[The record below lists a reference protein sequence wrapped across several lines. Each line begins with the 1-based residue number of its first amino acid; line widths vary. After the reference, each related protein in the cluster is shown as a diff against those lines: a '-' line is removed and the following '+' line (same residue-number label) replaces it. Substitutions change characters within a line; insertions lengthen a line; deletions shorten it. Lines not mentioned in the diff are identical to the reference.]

1 MASIFKLL
9 SLITLFLALIFQANG
24 ECSLSDIKIMHY
36 TTHDGAHGMPVWKL
50 NITNNC
56 VCTQSQVKL
65 NCTGFQTYLE
75 DDPAILNAHENEC
88 LVKKGEPIHSYESL
102 IFRYAWEPK
111 FQFHPISSQIQC
123 S

>member
-1 MASIFKLL
+1 
-9 SLITLFLALIFQANG
+9 
-24 ECSLSDIKIMHY
+24 LSDIIIRHY
-36 TTHDGAHGMPVWKL
+36 TTHDYAHGMPVWKL

-65 NCTGFQTYLE
+65 NCTGFQTYFE

-88 LVKKGEPIHSYESL
+88 LVKKGEPIHSHESL

-111 FQFHPISSQIQC
+111 SINIGGGIIQVWNLCQFYH
-123 S
+123 